1 MMDED
6 FDIRQ
11 ERFSQGEN
19 QWTEEGRGK
28 SRSVR

>member
-11 ERFSQGEN
+11 ERFSQGEK
-19 QWTEEGRGK
+19 EEGRGK